1 MRPSITIHDR
11 GTGCHDVFFERRGGG
26 EERGGRGKGEKKK
39 ERKGKKKKLQREQ
52 RESRNNE
59 TLTGQLEV
67 RTWQ

>member
-26 EERGGRGKGEKKK
+26 EGREKGGKKK